1 MDQSANLDPSLGPC
15 LDAAVAA
22 MQSQAQPMRA
32 RPTGSPIDRRLE
44 PHAWMVRI
52 GGDAPVAR
60 HSGAVEAIA
69 RLGDGLAIEGDLHP
83 IQAYPILECPAG
95 ATVDAGFEVAGWAFK
110 DGVGLE
116 RVEITLDGKTVAE
129 ARYGLDSPGV
139 ARYWRISTDPNH
151 PRVGFEATVD
161 ATASGPGAHWLG
173 LRLHGRDGS
182 VEAWPELRIEIR

>member
-1 MDQSANLDPSLGPC
+1 MA
-15 LDAAVAA
+15 DACTTPA
-22 MQSQAQPMRA
+22 M
-32 RPTGSPIDRRLE
+32 GWVDSP
-44 PHAWMVRI
+44 V
-52 GGDAPVAR
+52 
-60 HSGAVEAIA
+60 
-69 RLGDGLAIEGDLHP
+69 
-83 IQAYPILECPAG
+83 AG
-95 ATVDAGFEVAGWAFK
+95 ATVDAVFEVAGWAFK
-110 DGVGLE
+110 DGVGLD

-182 VEAWPELRIEIR
+182 VEAWPERRIEIR